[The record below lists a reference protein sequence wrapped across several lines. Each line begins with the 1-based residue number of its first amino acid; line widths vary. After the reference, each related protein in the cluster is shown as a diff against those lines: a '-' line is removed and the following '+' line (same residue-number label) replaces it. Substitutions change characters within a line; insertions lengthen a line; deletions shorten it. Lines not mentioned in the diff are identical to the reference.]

1 MSFGGSLDSSMDSM
15 EETRFKK
22 KHSELIQKL
31 VRKLHFSYTEM
42 ECIFIIYYKLQKENN
57 EKNCNGIPKAQ
68 LRDVLH
74 AGLDMTDDSLMDR
87 IFLVFDKGKS
97 NTVSLEVWATA
108 LSLWLRGTLEEKID
122 YCFGVYDLLG
132 DGLIGRETMFH
143 FLRSSLIGQSSEDDA
158 EESVKD
164 MIEVITKKMDVDRD
178 GKISYND
185 YKSTVLK
192 QPMILEVFGQCLPS
206 RQAVYAFIT
215 TFTHRIGKM

>member
-1 MSFGGSLDSSMDSM
+1 MSFGGNLDSSMDSM

-42 ECIFIIYYKLQKENN
+42 ECIFIIHYKLQKENN
-57 EKNCNGIPKAQ
+57 EKNTNGIPKAQ

-74 AGLDMTDDSLMDR
+74 AGLDMTDDALMDR

-97 NTVSLEVWATA
+97 NNVSLEIWATA

-122 YCFGVYDLLG
+122 YCFAVYDLLG
-132 DGLIGRETMFH
+132 DGMIGRETMFH
-143 FLRSSLIGQSSEDDA
+143 FLRSSLISQSSEDDA

-185 YKSTVLK
+185 YKTTVLK

-206 RQAVYAFIT
+206 RQAVYTFIT